1 MVFCFGCNNLSNTKD
16 ISGETFTKDSSE
28 DDLLVI
34 VTENPE
40 YISGVKVMDLML
52 ADMDQVFETLK
63 LSGKQQITEK
73 IYIEK
78 VGIEREVLHYTANQ
92 KIQFAGLDFLIA
104 FYFNQDADSGKDV
117 LTFVDYY
124 RDYTDI
130 DSLFQDATNLYQG
143 LVALYGDSS
152 DITGNQRFSV
162 LKNSEEL
169 QTNLDR
175 WDLIDHWDLP
185 DLNIE
190 EMISFSSENGIDS
203 MNPEVL
209 NHYHCRMYIEKE
221 SHGNGYRLYITY
233 RAAIYT

>member
-1 MVFCFGCNNLSNTKD
+1 MIFCFGCNNLSNTKD
-16 ISGETFTKDSSE
+16 ISSEISTTESSE
-28 DDLLVI
+28 DDLLVM

-40 YISGVKVMDLML
+40 YISGVKVMDFML
-52 ADMDQVFETLK
+52 ADMDEVFETLK

-73 IYIEK
+73 IYVEK
-78 VGIEREVLHYTANQ
+78 AGIEREVLHYTAYQ
-92 KIQFAGLDFLIA
+92 MIQFAELDFQIA

-117 LTFVDYY
+117 LTFVEYY
-124 RDYTDI
+124 RDYTDV
-130 DSLFQDATNLYQG
+130 DSLFQDATNVYQR
-143 LVALYGDSS
+143 LVALYGDPS
-152 DITGNQRFSV
+152 DITGSQRFSV
-162 LKNSEEL
+162 LKNSEEM
-169 QTNLDR
+169 QKNLDR

-185 DLNIE
+185 DLRME
-190 EMISFSSENGIDS
+190 EMVSFSSENDNDS